1 MLALPTAQLQI
12 QTRIDWIVNATE
24 FFIENYR
31 GSTPDDIK
39 TGIKTALDT
48 YAAGSSAANAIFQG
62 FDAARKQI
70 INRR

>member
-1 MLALPTAQLQI
+1 MIALPNQQLQI
-12 QTRIDWIVNATE
+12 QTRIDWIINATE

-31 GSTPDDIK
+31 GSTSDDIEI
-39 TGIKTALDT
+39 GIKTALDT
-48 YAAGSSAANAIFQG
+48 YAEGSSAANAIFQG